1 VHFAT
6 HGTIAGQ
13 LSGTTELGL
22 ILTPPTTATKE
33 DDGYISGS
41 EIASL
46 KLDTDCVILSACNTA
61 SGADKLNAEALS
73 GLAQV
78 FFYAG
83 VRTLLVSH
91 WEVYSDAT
99 KKLVTSAIRAIS
111 DEEPVGRAEALRRAM
126 LDMIDAGT
134 PHEAHPSY
142 WAPFVVVGEGASA
155 R

>member
-46 KLDTDCVILSACNTA
+46 KLDTDWVILSACKTA
-61 SGADKLNAEALS
+61 SGADKLNAETLS
-73 GLAQV
+73 GLLSRI
-78 FFYAG
+78 G
-83 VRTLLVSH
+83 KSIRTQ
-91 WEVYSDAT
+91 
-99 KKLVTSAIRAIS
+99 R
-111 DEEPVGRAEALRRAM
+111 
-126 LDMIDAGT
+126 
-134 PHEAHPSY
+134 
-142 WAPFVVVGEGASA
+142 
-155 R
+155 